1 MVFDEYLEN
10 KNVGFMYAPL
20 HGLHT
25 ILYGLLR

>member
-10 KNVGFMYAPL
+10 KNVGFMYVSL

-25 ILYGLLR
+25 IFYSLLR